1 MISGAIDTMSKAIK
15 PTTKGN
21 VSSGLIAGSFLFSS
35 VIILWSFSAPFRAT
49 TNARIL
55 PPVSQPKSR
64 GWRQSA
70 AQQPVDASQVRA
82 RAIHMDRE
90 LMNQLAEKQQKAFPS
105 VPGVREV
112 KENWL
117 RRVERADAE
126 VHSLRSA
133 RPGSIEAEYRDSLVE
148 KLRDAPLE

>member
-1 MISGAIDTMSKAIK
+1 
-15 PTTKGN
+15 
-21 VSSGLIAGSFLFSS
+21 
-35 VIILWSFSAPFRAT
+35 
-49 TNARIL
+49 
-55 PPVSQPKSR
+55 
-64 GWRQSA
+64 
-70 AQQPVDASQVRA
+70 
-82 RAIHMDRE
+82 MDRE